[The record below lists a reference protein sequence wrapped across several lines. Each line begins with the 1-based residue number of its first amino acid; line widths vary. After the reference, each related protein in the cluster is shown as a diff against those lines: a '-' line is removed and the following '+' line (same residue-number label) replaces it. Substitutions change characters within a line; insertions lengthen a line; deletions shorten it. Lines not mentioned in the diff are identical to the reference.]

1 MRRDYAELIDG
12 KPVGK
17 RYPEI
22 IDGKPVMM
30 SPRPSVSHNAIVMN
44 VTRIFST
51 FLRGKRCR
59 VFVDG
64 VDVHLDEEN
73 TVAPDV
79 LIVCDK
85 GKIKYDGIHGAPDL
99 VVEVLSPSTQKYD
112 RTTKKALYERF
123 GVKELWLVDP
133 LSKSIE
139 VFHLRDG
146 RLELD
151 DVRTVI
157 PDYELAD
164 MDEDEKRDA
173 LLPVKVSLYD
183 DLLVDVA
190 EVFEDV

>member
-12 KPVGK
+12 KPVGR

-30 SPRPSVSHNAIVMN
+30 SPRPSVIHNAIVMN
-44 VTRIFST
+44 VSHIFRQ

-123 GVKELWLVDP
+123 GIRELWFVDP
-133 LSKSIE
+133 LSRTVE

-173 LLPVKVSLYD
+173 LLPVKVSLYV
-183 DLLVDVA
+183 DLLVDIA

>member
-22 IDGKPVMM
+22 IVGKQVMM
-30 SPRPSVSHNAIVMN
+30 IPRPSVSHNAIVMN